1 MKNIH
6 VNHEKVYAKLIALSV
21 IYSKEERNQ
30 TGFLQRISYTP
41 HEMSAVIKRIDDA
54 NFRSWV
60 KASITVMQ
68 CRKAG

>member
-1 MKNIH
+1 MKNIY

-41 HEMSAVIKRIDDA
+41 LCIVR
-54 NFRSWV
+54 NV
-60 KASITVMQ
+60 
-68 CRKAG
+68 